1 MRSLKKK
8 IMIPIVLL
16 FTIGTLMLSLV
27 AYYKSK
33 EIIINY
39 VELLAQSKAEK
50 LVTKV
55 EYKIAKWKSV
65 VNMFASLDIAKNMDH
80 EGFKEYIASNR
91 KMYNKEYE
99 FLAIIDKEGNYL
111 SIDGDKGNISDR
123 DYFHEVINT
132 GNTVISK
139 PLISKDTGNYV
150 IVVSAPIKDDNGE
163 IIGLV
168 GLDVNLSVITD
179 IINDERIGNDGYA
192 YMLNKEGIV
201 VAHPDKD
208 YIYKFNLLNDKN
220 KDVVKLG
227 KQMISGES
235 GIGYYEHKGVEKI
248 ASYMPIESTEWSV
261 AMSANYDEETKSIV
275 MLRNFMLLM
284 GTAILVLIL
293 ILLNYGT
300 DNLVKPINN
309 LKRKMEMATK
319 GDLSVQCDITS
330 DDEIGVLA
338 TSFNK
343 LIKENKRLL
352 EENKRLLEE
361 TIEYDRLKTEFFS
374 NISHELK
381 TPLNMIFSTIQLL
394 PLYIKNDNEKLEIT
408 KINKHI
414 STMKQN
420 CYRLLRLVDNLID
433 ITKIDSG
440 FGEINLQNKNIV
452 EVVENITLSTVEYAE
467 NKSRTIIFDTDV
479 EEKIMAFD
487 PEKMERIILNLIS
500 NAVKFTKPNDEIKV
514 NIYDGVDNITISVED
529 TGIGIQKDQQEMIF
543 ERFRQVDH
551 LLSRRHEGSGIGLS
565 LTKSLIEMHGGKIS
579 VNSEY
584 GKGTEFI
591 IELPIRT
598 IDEEDKNIIND
609 FSQQTNVEKIHI
621 EFSDIYE

>member
-1 MRSLKKK
+1 MKSLKKK
-8 IMIPIVLL
+8 IMIPIVVL
-16 FTIGTLMLSLV
+16 FVIGTLMLSFF

-33 EIIINY
+33 DIIINY
-39 VELLAQSKAEK
+39 VELLAQNKAEK

-80 EGFKEYIASNR
+80 EAFKEYVSNNR
-91 KMYNKEYE
+91 KLYNKEYE
-99 FLAIIDKEGNYL
+99 FIAIIDKEGNYL

-123 DYFHEVINT
+123 DYYHEVMDS
-132 GNTVISK
+132 GDTVISK

-168 GLDVNLSVITD
+168 GIDVNLSVITD
-179 IINDERIGNDGYA
+179 IINEEKIGNGGYA
-192 YMLNKEGIV
+192 YMLNKEGTV
-201 VAHPDKD
+201 VAHPDKE
-208 YIYKFNLLNDKN
+208 YIYKFNLLNEKN
-220 KDVVKLG
+220 KDVVDLG
-227 KQMISGES
+227 KKMINGES
-235 GIGYYEHKGVEKI
+235 GIQYYEHKGIEKI
-248 ASYMPIESTEWSV
+248 ASYMPIESTEWSI

-284 GTAILVLIL
+284 GSGILALIL

-309 LKRKMEMATK
+309 LKRNMEKATK
-319 GDLSVQCDITS
+319 GDLSVQCDVSS

-343 LIKENKRLL
+343 LIK
-352 EENKRLLEE
+352 ENKRLLEE

-394 PLYIKNDNEKLEIT
+394 PLYLKNDNEKLEIT

-440 FGEINLQNKNIV
+440 FGELNLQNKNIV
-452 EVVENITLSTVEYAE
+452 EVVENITLSTVEYAQ

-514 NIYDGVDNITISVED
+514 NIYDGVDNIKISVED

-591 IELPIRT
+591 IELPITT
-598 IDEEDKNIIND
+598 ITEEDKNIIND

>member
-1 MRSLKKK
+1 MKSLKKK
-8 IMIPIVLL
+8 IMIPIVVL
-16 FTIGTLMLSLV
+16 FVIGTLMLSFF

-33 EIIINY
+33 DIIINY
-39 VELLAQSKAEK
+39 VELLAQNKAEK

-80 EGFKEYIASNR
+80 EAFKEYVSNNR
-91 KMYNKEYE
+91 KLYNKEYE
-99 FLAIIDKEGNYL
+99 FIAIIDKEGNYL

-123 DYFHEVINT
+123 DYYHEVMNS
-132 GNTVISK
+132 GDTVISK

-168 GLDVNLSVITD
+168 GIDVNLSVITD
-179 IINDERIGNDGYA
+179 IINEEKIGNGGYA
-192 YMLNKEGIV
+192 YMLNKEGTV
-201 VAHPDKD
+201 VAHPDKE
-208 YIYKFNLLNDKN
+208 YIYKFNLLNEKN
-220 KDVVKLG
+220 KDVVDLG
-227 KQMISGES
+227 KKMINGES
-235 GIGYYEHKGVEKI
+235 GIQYYEHKGIEKI
-248 ASYMPIESTEWSV
+248 ASYMPIESTEWSI

-284 GTAILVLIL
+284 GSGILALIL

-309 LKRKMEMATK
+309 LKRNMEKATK
-319 GDLSVQCDITS
+319 GDLSVQCDVSS

-343 LIKENKRLL
+343 LIK
-352 EENKRLLEE
+352 ENKRLLEE

-394 PLYIKNDNEKLEIT
+394 PLYLKNDNEKLEIT

-440 FGEINLQNKNIV
+440 FGELNLQNKNIV
-452 EVVENITLSTVEYAE
+452 EVVENITLSTVEYAQ

-514 NIYDGVDNITISVED
+514 NIYDGVDNIKISVED

-591 IELPIRT
+591 IELPITT
-598 IDEEDKNIIND
+598 ITEEDKNIIND